1 MVNSMCVKIGEEW
14 YQSIDDYFVQNEGE
28 FKD

>member
-1 MVNSMCVKIGEEW
+1 MCVKIGEEW